1 VRRANSE
8 QIYVRQ
14 LCLSFPA
21 RISVSGVGSIVAGME
36 RLLVPK
42 AAGRYSGGIQRA
54 AGLSVP
60 PDDATA
66 GKRRHSWNWSAAALL
81 HSFLLSSP
89 THTVQPDAKR
99 NCLVA
104 SGRAA

>member
-1 VRRANSE
+1 V
-8 QIYVRQ
+8 QIPNKSTYVSVAF
-14 LCLSFPA
+14 LYPA

-81 HSFLLSSP
+81 HCFLLSSP
-89 THTVQPDAKR
+89 THTVQQPDAKR